1 MRRENALLREALSIK
16 TELEVLKQ
24 SQRKHKS
31 RMKASRS
38 TLHETPTENQAPVY
52 LSKRESVEDWYKD
65 MDISVSST
73 GSDIRDRLQGSLR
86 QRSNKREGEQL
97 VIAPAAQKPGDVS
110 PIGYFSQTYDES
122 TGPDAPAWVQR
133 NPHLAT
139 LFNPSAVAMQL
150 PPLFRTPIS
159 SGASSPLV
167 NWTIPPPVLYG
178 LGARR

>member
-24 SQRKHKS
+24 SQKKLKS
-31 RMKASRS
+31 RRKASRS
-38 TLHETPTENQAPVY
+38 TLHETPTEKQAPVY

-73 GSDIRDRLQGSLR
+73 GSDIRERLQGSLKL
-86 QRSNKREGEQL
+86 RSHERESL
-97 VIAPAAQKPGDVS
+97 SAQKPGDIS
-110 PIGYFSQTYDES
+110 PIGYFSQQTYDEP
-122 TGPDAPAWVQR
+122 TRTDPPAWVQR

-178 LGARR
+178 LGTRR